1 METMSFLDGNMGRPR
16 QKGPCCR
23 SSFVVKP
30 RKRGF
35 FCARACYR
43 RRMPKGAR
51 RETAKSMTLAKQREH
66 DALELRTRGCTY
78 DQISKALG
86 ITRQGAADCVKRA
99 LAALKSDTEEKA
111 EEVRDLELRR
121 LDKMLQ
127 IAEAAA
133 EGGDLAAI
141 DRVLRIQERRSKYL
155 GLDAPAKSEI
165 KSETTARVD
174 LGVLDDRK
182 LDDLERA
189 YKQILDDDDPIA

>member
-1 METMSFLDGNMGRPR
+1 MRYDGP
-16 QKGPCCR
+16 
-23 SSFVVKP
+23 
-30 RKRGF
+30 
-35 FCARACYR
+35 
-43 RRMPKGAR
+43 MPKGAR

-86 ITRQGAADCVKRA
+86 MSLSGAADAVRRA
-99 LAALKSDTEEKA
+99 LEALKSETQEKA

-141 DRVLRIQERRSKYL
+141 DRVIRIQERRSKYL
-155 GLDAPAKSEI
+155 GLDAPAKSETR
-165 KSETTARVD
+165 TTIAAAVD
-174 LGVLDDRK
+174 LSAMDDRK
-182 LDDLERA
+182 LADLEAA
-189 YKQILDDDDPIA
+189 YKKIIDDDDPIA